1 MILYSEANTLGSH
14 RVRLLLA
21 EKNLSTEIIL
31 VDPDDVP
38 EDLIHLNPYTS
49 LPTLVDRDLV
59 LYDAKVISDYIDE
72 RYPHPPMLPVE
83 PVSRGKSRLALYRM
97 EKDWY
102 SLLPELSGT
111 GATAEQARKML
122 TDSMIASAEVFRL
135 KPFFLSDEYSL
146 LDVSLAPFIW
156 RFPQMGITLPAEA
169 QPVLDYAQRLFARS
183 GFQASLT
190 DAEKDEPRQ

>member
-1 MILYSEANTLGSH
+1 MRLYSEANAIGSH

-21 EKNLSTEIIL
+21 EKSLPVELEL

-59 LYDAKVISDYIDE
+59 LYDAKVISEYLDE
-72 RYPHPPMLPVE
+72 RYPHPPMLPIE
-83 PVSRGKSRLALYRM
+83 PVSRGKSRLTLYRI

-102 SLLPELSGT
+102 SLLPDLVGSGPR
-111 GATAEQARKML
+111 AERACKTL
-122 TDSMIASAEVFRL
+122 VDSLVASADVFRL
-135 KPFFLSDEYSL
+135 KPYFLSDEYSL
-146 LDVSLAPFIW
+146 LDASLAPFLW
-156 RFPQMGITLPAEA
+156 RFPQMGIDLPVDA
-169 QPVLDYAQRLFARS
+169 QPVIDYAERLFARP

-190 DAEKDEPRQ
+190 DAEKQMG

>member
-1 MILYSEANTLGSH
+1 MILYTEANTIGSH

-21 EKNLSTEIIL
+21 EKNLSTELI
-31 VDPDDVP
+31 VVNPEEVP

-59 LYDAKVISDYIDE
+59 LYDAKVISEYIDE

-102 SLLPELSGT
+102 SCLLYTSPSPRDATLS
-111 GATAEQARKML
+111 RMP
-122 TDSMIASAEVFRL
+122 SSA
-135 KPFFLSDEYSL
+135 
-146 LDVSLAPFIW
+146 
-156 RFPQMGITLPAEA
+156 
-169 QPVLDYAQRLFARS
+169 
-183 GFQASLT
+183 
-190 DAEKDEPRQ
+190 